1 MCPRAPISLPGGQ
14 PLSLTRRGK
23 LAVAAGTV
31 GVLALAAVG
40 YFAMFP
46 NNAPAIVQ
54 QAMSRVGLV
63 VEPPPPACPL
73 TGQPAPHGEVPD
85 RPVLAIKVEN
95 LDAARPQAGLDRA
108 DIVYE
113 EPVEGGITRFIVVYQ
128 CHDANRVGP
137 VRSARTTDPDVLA
150 QFGRPALGY
159 SGAAHPVQRAVDQSS
174 LIDVSYNV
182 AISAYRRDDTRPSP
196 HDLYTSTKALW
207 KAAKSNQGSPD
218 AVFAYATELEVRSR
232 KVSGVHLPFS
242 SYSDVYW
249 KWSRR
254 DAAWLR
260 FHGTEAHTLED
271 GSQVASANV
280 VVMRVEVHAGTII
293 DAAGN
298 PSPQVTLTGS
308 GRAYVFRDG
317 RMVVGRWE
325 RPTLGDV
332 TTFVTRDGEE
342 IPLAPGITWV
352 ELLPDTIEVAVQ
364 R

>member
-1 MCPRAPISLPGGQ
+1 
-14 PLSLTRRGK
+14 LSFTRRGK

-63 VEPPPPACPL
+63 EEPPPPACPL

-95 LDAARPQAGLDRA
+95 LAEARPQAGLDRA
-108 DIVYE
+108 DVVYE

-150 QFGRPALGY
+150 QFGRPAFGY
-159 SGAAHPVQRAVDQSS
+159 SGSASNVARVVDRAD
-174 LIDVSYNV
+174 LIDVRYDV
-182 AISAYRRDDTRPSP
+182 AVDAYAREESRPSP
-196 HDLYTSTKALW
+196 HNLYTSTKLLW
-207 KAAKSNQGSPD
+207 KAARSNQSPPD
-218 AVFAYATELEVRSR
+218 AVFTYATELEAGSR
-232 KVSGVHLPFS
+232 RVSSVNLPFS

-260 FHGTEAHTLED
+260 SHGTVAHTLEN
-271 GSQVASANV
+271 GSRVAAANV
-280 VVMRVEVHAGTII
+280 VVMQVEVTIPP
-293 DAAGN
+293 GGL
-298 PSPQVTLTGS
+298 SPQVTLTGS
-308 GRAYVFRDG
+308 GKAYVFRDG
-317 RMVVGRWE
+317 RMVVGRWD

-332 TTFVTRDGEE
+332 TTFMTRDGEE

>member
-1 MCPRAPISLPGGQ
+1 M
-14 PLSLTRRGK
+14 
-23 LAVAAGTV
+23 AVAAGTI

-46 NNAPAIVQ
+46 NTAPAIVQ

-63 VEPPPPACPL
+63 EEPPPPACPL

-85 RPVLAIKVEN
+85 RPALAIKVEN
-95 LDAARPQAGLDRA
+95 LAEARPQAGLDRA

-159 SGAAHPVQRAVDQSS
+159 AGAAGRVQTVIDQAH
-174 LIDVSYNV
+174 LIDVGYHV
-182 AISAYRRDDTRPSP
+182 ATDAYWRDDVRPSP
-196 HDLYTSTKALW
+196 HDLYTTTRALW
-207 KAAKSNQGSPD
+207 KAARPSRAAPD
-218 AVFAYATELEVRSR
+218 PVFDYAPDLEVASR
-232 KVSGVHLPFS
+232 KASSVHLPFS
-242 SYSDVYW
+242 SYSDVFW
-249 KWSRR
+249 KWSRK

-260 FHGTEAHTLED
+260 FHGTEAHVLDD
-271 GSQVASANV
+271 GAQVAAANV
-280 VVMRVEVHAGTII
+280 VVMQVEVHAGAIR

-298 PSPQVTLTGS
+298 PSPVVTLTGS
-308 GRAYVFRDG
+308 GRAYVLRDG
-317 RMVVGRWE
+317 RVVVGRWE
-325 RPTLGDV
+325 RPTLDDV

-342 IPLAPGITWV
+342 IPLAPGVTWV
-352 ELLPDTIEVAVQ
+352 ELLPGTIEVALK

>member
-1 MCPRAPISLPGGQ
+1 MT
-14 PLSLTRRGK
+14 LTRRGK

-31 GVLALAAVG
+31 GVLAPAAVG

-63 VEPPPPACPL
+63 EEPPPPACPL

-95 LDAARPQAGLDRA
+95 LAEARPQSGLDRA

-150 QFGRPALGY
+150 QFGRPAFGY
-159 SGAAHPVQRAVDQSS
+159 SGSASNVTRVVDRAD
-174 LIDVSYNV
+174 LIDVRYDV
-182 AISAYRRDDTRPSP
+182 AVDAYTRDDGRPSP
-196 HDLYTSTKALW
+196 HNLYTSTRPLW
-207 KAAKSNQGSPD
+207 KAARSNQGPPD
-218 AVFAYATELEVRSR
+218 AIFTYAHEFEARSR
-232 KVSGVHLPFS
+232 KVSSAHLPFS

-260 FHGTEAHTLED
+260 SHGTVAHTLEN
-271 GSQVASANV
+271 GSRVAAANV
-280 VVMRVEVHAGTII
+280 VVMQVEVTIPP
-293 DAAGN
+293 GSF
-298 PSPQVTLTGS
+298 SPQVTLTGS
-308 GRAYVFRDG
+308 GTAYVFREG
-317 RMVVGRWE
+317 RMVVGRWD